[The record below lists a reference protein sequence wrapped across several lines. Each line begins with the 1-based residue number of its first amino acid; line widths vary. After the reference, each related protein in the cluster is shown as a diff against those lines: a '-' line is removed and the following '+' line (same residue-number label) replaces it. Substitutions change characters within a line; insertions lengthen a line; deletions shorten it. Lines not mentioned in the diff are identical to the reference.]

1 MKTLRVFLRV
11 LFRALLIIAIFAVF
25 VSCFNLVKTHN
36 QNIHTLNKNRITG
49 FIILLVPG
57 VLQLA
62 LLLFPS
68 IPFAP
73 YIAAINGFLIGIDS
87 FSAIAVTFSLVP
99 EFGEFKAFMIIL
111 AVVSYLIFPIT
122 SYRWVME
129 RRNRK
134 TGFGISDPTD
144 SFSNRTKALIPREL
158 EGKVLGFC
166 VNLLAVL
173 FFIVLG
179 IVFLKDNLSSG
190 TSGSITIG
198 SLLGSI
204 SPFFLGGLLLF
215 LTREDFIL
223 IRDGFRKRRSFADGI
238 DPAEMELA
246 AQDFNNAQRY
256 LDGRIMLG
264 DQYIFGNKSSE
275 FVEYRK
281 LSAIIIIAL
290 PARRVL
296 TANGPIL
303 ENLAEHVVNVYAVQ
317 QADHQFV
324 AKTTD
329 GQAYVL
335 CDLPGTN
342 AFQSYEKYWEKEL
355 LPVLERIY
363 EKNPE
368 CEFWPSIR

>member
-1 MKTLRVFLRV
+1 MMTNFVTINSDVIYPTTFTTIDVETATREGSICQIGMTIVKDGKVDKVISRLVRPYMNKYDAFYTGIHGINALMTRDCPDFLNV
-11 LFRALLIIAIFAVF
+11 WGELAPMIEGP
-25 VSCFNLVKTHN
+25 LVAHN
-36 QNIHTLNKNRITG
+36 ARTFDYPVIRKNVE
-49 FIILLVPG
+49 LYDMDYEL
-57 VLQLA
+57 
-62 LLLFPS
+62 
-68 IPFAP
+68 
-73 YIAAINGFLIGIDS
+73 
-87 FSAIAVTFSLVP
+87 P
-99 EFGEFKAFMIIL
+99 EFMDTLDIYPAKLDVIL
-111 AVVSYLIFPIT
+111 
-122 SYRWVME
+122 
-129 RRNRK
+129 
-134 TGFGISDPTD
+134 D
-144 SFSNRTKALIPREL
+144 
-158 EGKVLGFC
+158 
-166 VNLLAVL
+166 
-173 FFIVLG
+173 
-179 IVFLKDNLSSG
+179 FLKVDKSMHHNAEFDSRICAELMLAANG
-190 TSGSITIG
+190 
-198 SLLGSI
+198 LG
-204 SPFFLGGLLLF
+204 
-215 LTREDFIL
+215 
-223 IRDGFRKRRSFADGI
+223 SFADGI

>member
-1 MKTLRVFLRV
+1 MKTLRVFLRI

-99 EFGEFKAFMIIL
+99 EFGESKAFMIIL

-166 VNLLAVL
+166 VSLLAVL

-355 LPVLERIY
+355 RPVLERIY